1 MATGETTAAELV
13 EQGLEP
19 RSAAQRLRDAILD
32 EVARLQQEEGLDR
45 TEAIGQL
52 FPSTVLEERTL
63 EVLVTSLLSGSNVL
77 VLGPPGSGKTTLAKA
92 VWDIFPKQLFAVSDC
107 PVHDSPF
114 SLVDPDYAERVPPC
128 PYCKENHGG
137 GEAGR
142 PGSFDAREVDPADV
156 PVRQINLREG
166 YGHARVQGSPE
177 VFPDNLT
184 GSINLARLEE
194 VGDPT
199 SPLVL
204 QPGKI
209 LQAHRGLLLVDE
221 IGKLPRGTQNVLL
234 QALQEGIVSPAK
246 SRETFPADVVTV
258 ATSNYEDLGNITEP
272 LNDRLA
278 NVQTPFPSTA
288 QANRRII
295 RHGLEGPGRN
305 VPGPYQMAAVRIV
318 MQWRDRMEGGREL
331 SEVGSNRTLID
342 IVQRTAS
349 YAMAADAA
357 QPDPDDLQRAARDAM
372 TGRIRARSGD
382 GFEENR
388 LLVERFL
395 EEHVDEAAREGAV
408 TYWCG
413 FFEDELAGDESSGK
427 RVVEHMRDI
436 VDEHGADPDQWAKLA
451 ADGDEDVARFT
462 AYVAERDDLSRE
474 QAARRLPATWRALED
489 LGAFEQ
495 R

>member
-1 MATGETTAAELV
+1 
-13 EQGLEP
+13 
-19 RSAAQRLRDAILD
+19 
-32 EVARLQQEEGLDR
+32 
-45 TEAIGQL
+45 
-52 FPSTVLEERTL
+52 
-63 EVLVTSLLSGSNVL
+63 
-77 VLGPPGSGKTTLAKA
+77 
-92 VWDIFPKQLFAVSDC
+92 
-107 PVHDSPF
+107 
-114 SLVDPDYAERVPPC
+114 
-128 PYCKENHGG
+128 
-137 GEAGR
+137 
-142 PGSFDAREVDPADV
+142 
-156 PVRQINLREG
+156 
-166 YGHARVQGSPE
+166 
-177 VFPDNLT
+177 
-184 GSINLARLEE
+184 
-194 VGDPT
+194 
-199 SPLVL
+199 
-204 QPGKI
+204 
-209 LQAHRGLLLVDE
+209 
-221 IGKLPRGTQNVLL
+221 
-234 QALQEGIVSPAK
+234 
-246 SRETFPADVVTV
+246 
-258 ATSNYEDLGNITEP
+258 
-272 LNDRLA
+272 
-278 NVQTPFPSTA
+278 
-288 QANRRII
+288 
-295 RHGLEGPGRN
+295 
-305 VPGPYQMAAVRIV
+305 VRIV

-436 VDEHGADPDQWAKLA
+436 VDAHGADPDQWAKLA

>member
-19 RSAAQRLRDAILD
+19 RSAAERLRDAILD
-32 EVARLQQEEGLDR
+32 ELRRLQDEEGLDR
-45 TEAIGQL
+45 EQASSHL
-52 FPSTVLEERTL
+52 FPDTVLEERTKD
-63 EVLVTSLLSGSNVL
+63 VLVTSLLSGSNVL

-92 VWDIFPKQLFAVSDC
+92 VWDIFPKELFAVADC
-107 PVHDSPF
+107 PVHDDPF
-114 SLVDPDYAERVPPC
+114 SLFDPGYAKRVPPC
-128 PYCKENHGG
+128 PYCKENHGAA
-137 GEAGR
+137 EAGR
-142 PGSFDAREVDPADV
+142 PGSFDASEVDPADV
-156 PVRQINLREG
+156 PVRKVRLGEG

-288 QANRRII
+288 EANRRII
-295 RHGLEGPGRN
+295 QHGLAGPGSA
-305 VPGPYQMAAVRIV
+305 VPGPYQTAAVRIV

-349 YAMAADAA
+349 YALAADAT

-395 EEHVDEAAREGAV
+395 DEHGEQAAREGAV

-427 RVVEHMRDI
+427 RVVDRMRDV
-436 VDEHGADPDQWAKLA
+436 VDDHAGDAEALRQLT
-451 ADGDEDVARFT
+451 DEDDDVGAFVA
-462 AYVAERDDLSRE
+462 YIAETDELSRAE
-474 QAARRLPATWRALED
+474 AAERLPAVWGALED
-489 LGAFEQ
+489 LGAFDQ

>member
-13 EQGLEP
+13 EQGIEP
-19 RSAAQRLRDAILD
+19 RGAAERLRDAMLD
-32 EVARLQQEEGLDR
+32 ELRRLQDEEGLDR
-45 TEAIGQL
+45 QGALERL
-52 FPSTVLEERTL
+52 FPETVLEDRTL
-63 EVLVTSLLSGSNVL
+63 DVLVTSLLSGSNVL

-92 VWDIFPKQLFAVSDC
+92 VWDVFPKQMFAVADC
-107 PVHDSPF
+107 PVHDDPF
-114 SLVDPDYAERVPPC
+114 SLIDPEYAERVPPC

-137 GEAGR
+137 ASVDR
-142 PGSFDAREVDPADV
+142 AGSFDATEVDPADV
-156 PVRQINLREG
+156 PVREVRLREG

-209 LQAHRGLLLVDE
+209 LQAHRGLMLVDE

-278 NVQTPFPSTA
+278 NVQTPFPTTA
-288 QANRRII
+288 EANRRII
-295 RHGLEGPGRN
+295 THGLSGPGVG
-305 VPGPYQMAAVRIV
+305 VPGPYHMAAVRIV
-318 MQWRDRMEGGREL
+318 MQWRDRMDGGREL

-349 YAMAADAA
+349 YALAADAA
-357 QPDPDDLQRAARDAM
+357 RPDPDDLERAARDAM

-395 EEHVDEAAREGAV
+395 EEHGDEAAREGAV
-408 TYWCG
+408 TYWCR
-413 FFEDELAGDESSGK
+413 FFEDELAGDEASGE
-427 RVVEHMRDI
+427 RVVERLREV
-436 VDEHGADPDQWAKLA
+436 VDEHGTDAKRLRELADG
-451 ADGDEDVARFT
+451 GDEDVSRFVG
-462 AYVAERDDLSRE
+462 YVAEQDGLSTE
-474 QAARRLPATWRALED
+474 TAAERLPAVWGALED
-489 LGAFEQ
+489 LGAFEEP
-495 R
+495 